1 MIHSYQ
7 VLTRKSL
14 DPSISGHGSIF
25 DRHQRGALILMK
37 TQFVFLVLITTS
49 CLFLSQKET
58 CCQEPMGVGNDQL
71 IPRNLLGLIHAPEI
85 HKELE
90 LTKEQISKLQQLFK
104 EIDGTWFRSRILPS
118 ENQKPIIEKLEQR
131 VFQWFAQNTSDSQ
144 QRRLG
149 QLDIQSQGIRMLL
162 RDDLKH
168 QLNLGQDQYQAL
180 LSLAQATHK
189 VQLELNQANA
199 RGTAAEQLEIAL
211 REAAA
216 KEKEALKKVVR
227 EDQLQKLGALMG
239 ERFDTSRLQ
248 RIFPMAPEL
257 VQVKHWINSEPL
269 TLRQLRGKVVLVHFY
284 AFQCHNCQANFEHYR
299 RWHENLKEKGVVVIG
314 IQTPETQREQ
324 DPSAVRSA
332 AAKQDLLFPILVD
345 LDKANWK
352 SWANTMWPSIYVIDQ
367 DGYLRHWWQGELN
380 WKGATGDQTIDRV
393 VQQLLSES
401 TTN

>member
-1 MIHSYQ
+1 
-7 VLTRKSL
+7 
-14 DPSISGHGSIF
+14 
-25 DRHQRGALILMK
+25 
-37 TQFVFLVLITTS
+37 
-49 CLFLSQKET
+49 
-58 CCQEPMGVGNDQL
+58 
-71 IPRNLLGLIHAPEI
+71 LIHAPKI

-118 ENQKPIIEKLEQR
+118 KNQKPIIEKLEQR
-131 VFQWFAQNTSDSQ
+131 VFQWFEQNTSESQ

-149 QLDIQSQGIRMLL
+149 QLDLQSQGIRMLL
-162 RDDLKH
+162 RDDLKQ
-168 QLNLGQDQYQAL
+168 QLNLDQDQYQAM

-199 RGTAAEQLEIAL
+199 RGTATEQLETAL

-227 EDQLQKLGALMG
+227 DDQLQKLGTLMG
-239 ERFDTSRLQ
+239 ERFETSQLQ

-257 VQVKHWINSEPL
+257 IQVKHWINSEPL
-269 TLRQLRGKVVLVHFY
+269 TLRQLRGRVVVVHFY

-332 AAKQDLLFPILVD
+332 ATKQKLLFPILVD

>member
-7 VLTRKSL
+7 ILTRKTL
-14 DPSISGHGSIF
+14 DPSLSGHGSIV
-25 DRHQRGALILMK
+25 DRNERGALILMK
-37 TQFVFLVLITTS
+37 TQFVFLVLITTN

-58 CCQEPMGVGNDQL
+58 CCQEPKGVGSDQL

-104 EIDGTWFRSRILPS
+104 EIDGTWFRSRILPP

-131 VFQWFAQNTSDSQ
+131 VFQWFAQNTSASQ

-162 RDDLKH
+162 RDDLKQ
-168 QLNLGQDQYQAL
+168 QLNLDQDQYQAL

-199 RGTAAEQLEIAL
+199 RGTAAEQLETAL

-257 VQVKHWINSEPL
+257 IQVKHWINSEPL
-269 TLRQLRGKVVLVHFY
+269 TLRQLRGKVVVVHFY

-299 RWHENLKEKGVVVIG
+299 RWHENLKEKGVAVIG

-332 AAKQDLLFPILVD
+332 AAKQNLLFPILVD